1 MNIGQLL
8 THYGPFAAYAVTFL
22 WTLLEGE
29 TVVIFAGY
37 FAHKGA
43 LNIYGLVTVAWVGS
57 FLGDQ
62 LYFFLGRRYGQR
74 LLTRFPRWQPGVSR
88 ALSLLESYNTAFILS
103 FRFIYGVRNFSSIA
117 IGMSPLRWRRFLIL
131 NFISAGLWANSFA
144 WFGYFFASVFGR
156 KELGKAGLF
165 VSLGALGLFLFIVW
179 LLITTS
185 KRRAKRQERLLKK
198 TGGSKGDHGSS

>member
-1 MNIGQLL
+1 LHSLL
-8 THYGPFAAYAVTFL
+8 QYGPAVTYVGVFL

-37 FAHKGA
+37 FAHKGV
-43 LNIYGLVTVAWVGS
+43 LNIYVLLAVAWIGS

-62 LYFFLGRRYGQR
+62 LYFYLGRRFGQR
-74 LLTRFPRWQPGVSR
+74 LLTRFPKWQPGVTR
-88 ALSLLESYNTAFILS
+88 ALSLLETYNTAFILS

-144 WFGYFFASVFGR
+144 WFGYSFASIFGR

-165 VSLGALGLFLFIVW
+165 VSLGALILFLFVVW

-185 KRRAKRQERLLKK
+185 KRRAKREKRRLAAQQKAL
-198 TGGSKGDHGSS
+198 GEGSAPH

>member
-1 MNIGQLL
+1 MNIGPLL
-8 THYGPFAAYAVTFL
+8 IHYGPITAYAVTFL

-43 LNIYGLVTVAWVGS
+43 LNIYILLIVAWIGS

-62 LYFFLGRRYGQR
+62 LYFYLGRRYGQR
-74 LLTRFPRWQPGVSR
+74 LLTRFPRWQPGVTR
-88 ALSLLESYNTAFILS
+88 ALSLLATYNTAFILS

-165 VSLGALGLFLFIVW
+165 VSLGALILFLLVAW
-179 LLITTS
+179 LLITTP
-185 KRRAKRQERLLKK
+185 KRRANREKRRQAMEDD
-198 TGGSKGDHGSS
+198 SAPH